1 MERMMV
7 VSSDHLMKYHT
18 IIDVSD
24 WGMRFNTYDTD
35 APISFT
41 EGHRK

>member
-1 MERMMV
+1 MERMVV
-7 VSSDHLMKYHT
+7 VSSDHLVKHHT

-24 WGMRFNTYDTD
+24 WAIRFYTYDTD